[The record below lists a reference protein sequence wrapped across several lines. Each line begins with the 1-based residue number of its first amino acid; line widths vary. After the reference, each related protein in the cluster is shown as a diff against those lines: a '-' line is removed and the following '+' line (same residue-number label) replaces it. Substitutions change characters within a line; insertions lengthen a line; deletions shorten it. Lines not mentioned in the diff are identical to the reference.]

1 MLARLLNA
9 IWPPRDRSRSTR
21 GVASDAERRL
31 GRARMALAQ
40 AHANYQAAKRIW
52 PRNRGAEKTAWH
64 AYRGAKCA
72 VLRAELGR

>member
-1 MLARLLNA
+1 MFERLFHFFA
-9 IWPPRDRSRSTR
+9 SREPSPRST

-72 VLRAELGR
+72 VLRAEMGR